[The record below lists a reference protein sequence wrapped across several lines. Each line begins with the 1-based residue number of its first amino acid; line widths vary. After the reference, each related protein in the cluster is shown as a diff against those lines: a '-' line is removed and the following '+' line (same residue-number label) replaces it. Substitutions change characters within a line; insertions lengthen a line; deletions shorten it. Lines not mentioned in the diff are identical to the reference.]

1 MSMQVNSQNQATQA
15 ELVQQ
20 AVAEF
25 LKGLG
30 KAAGQGGEGA
40 IPGVSTSLDID
51 ELPSLPAP
59 AGPLSLD
66 TLLSAIG
73 YETRQQACRDGVNS
87 LEIKGEQQAE
97 INKKELEEL
106 QKQLEKLAKKGI
118 ADFFLKIFSVVGMVV
133 GAIASA
139 ASIAIGAA
147 TGNPLLG
154 AAGVA
159 GLVMTVDSA
168 LSMATDGKY
177 CIAGG
182 ISAACE
188 ACGMSKEA
196 AQWVGMGVTIALNL
210 ATIALNIGGAVK
222 AVSATADMANKVMQ
236 ILSKTTLITN
246 LVSGANSVASGA
258 TSIASGVYGYQVAQ
272 SQAEVKELEAILE
285 RIRMAMEMEQDM
297 IQNEMERAN
306 ALLEAVDAIV
316 DACNKTQGTVLAM
329 SPTMA

>member
-1 MSMQVNSQNQATQA
+1 MSMQVNSQNQTTQA

-30 KAAGQGGEGA
+30 KVTGQSGEDG
-40 IPGVSTSLDID
+40 IPGVSISFDID

-73 YETRQQACRDGVNS
+73 DETRRQACRDGVAS
-87 LEIKGEQQAE
+87 LELKGEQQAE
-97 INKKELEEL
+97 VNQKELDEL
-106 QKQLEKLAKKGI
+106 KEQLEKMAKKGL
-118 ADFFLKIFSVVGMVV
+118 ADTFLKIFSVIGMVV

-147 TGNPLLG
+147 TGNPLLV
-154 AAGVA
+154 AAGIA
-159 GLVMTVDSA
+159 GIAMTVDSA

-177 CIAGG
+177 CIAGLV
-182 ISAACE
+182 STTCE
-188 ACGMSKEA
+188 ACGMDKES
-196 AQWVGMGVTIALNL
+196 AQWVGMGVTMALNL
-210 ATIALNIGGAVK
+210 ATIVLNIGGAVK
-222 AVSATADMANKVMQ
+222 AVSVTADAANKVMQ

-246 LVSGANSVASGA
+246 IVSGANSVASGA
-258 TSIASGVYGYQVAQ
+258 TSIASGVYSYQISM

-285 RIRMAMEMEQDM
+285 RIRMAIEMEQEM
-297 IQNEMERAN
+297 VQNEMERAN

-316 DACNKTQGTVLAM
+316 DACNKTQGTVLSM

>member
-1 MSMQVNSQNQATQA
+1 MSMQVNSQNQTTQA

-30 KAAGQGGEGA
+30 KVTGQGGEDA
-40 IPGVSTSLDID
+40 IPGVSISFDID

-73 YETRQQACRDGVNS
+73 DETRRQACRDGVAS
-87 LEIKGEQQAE
+87 LELKGEQQAE
-97 INKKELEEL
+97 VNQKELDEL
-106 QKQLEKLAKKGI
+106 KEQLEKMAKKGL
-118 ADFFLKIFSVVGMVV
+118 ADTFLKIFSVIGMVV

-147 TGNPLLG
+147 TGNPLLV
-154 AAGVA
+154 AAGIA
-159 GLVMTVDSA
+159 GIAMTVDSA

-177 CIAGG
+177 CIAGLV
-182 ISAACE
+182 STTCE
-188 ACGMSKEA
+188 ACGMDKES
-196 AQWVGMGVTIALNL
+196 AQWVGMGVTMALNL
-210 ATIALNIGGAVK
+210 ATITLNIGGAVK
-222 AVSATADMANKVMQ
+222 AVSVTADAANKVMQ

-246 LVSGANSVASGA
+246 LVSGANSVAAGA
-258 TSIASGVYGYQVAQ
+258 TSIASGVYGYQISM

-285 RIRMAMEMEQDM
+285 RIRMAIEMEQEM
-297 IQNEMERAN
+297 VQNEMERAN

-316 DACNKTQGTVLAM
+316 DACNKTQGTVLSM

>member
-30 KAAGQGGEGA
+30 KVTGQGGEDG
-40 IPGVSTSLDID
+40 IPGVSISFDID

-66 TLLSAIG
+66 TLLNAIG
-73 YETRQQACRDGVNS
+73 DETRRQACRDGVAS
-87 LEIKGEQQAE
+87 LELKGEQQAE
-97 INKKELEEL
+97 VNQKELDEL
-106 QKQLEKLAKKGI
+106 KEQLEKMAKKGL
-118 ADFFLKIFSVVGMVV
+118 ADTFLKIFSVIGMVV

-147 TGNPLLG
+147 TGNPLLV
-154 AAGVA
+154 AAGIA
-159 GLVMTVDSA
+159 GIAMTVDSA

-177 CIAGG
+177 CIAGLV
-182 ISAACE
+182 STTCE
-188 ACGMSKEA
+188 ACGMDKES
-196 AQWVGMGVTIALNL
+196 AQWVGMGVTMALNL

-222 AVSATADMANKVMQ
+222 AVSVTADAANKVMQ

-246 LVSGANSVASGA
+246 IVSGANSVASGA
-258 TSIASGVYGYQVAQ
+258 TSIASGVYSYQISM

-285 RIRMAMEMEQDM
+285 RIRMAIEMEQEM
-297 IQNEMERAN
+297 VQNEMERAN
-306 ALLEAVDAIV
+306 ALLEAVDQIV
-316 DACNKTQGTVLAM
+316 DACNKTQSTILTAC
-329 SPTMA
+329 PATA

>member
-1 MSMQVNSQNQATQA
+1 MSMNVNTSTPVSQN
-15 ELVQQ
+15 ELIAQLASEFSKILGQSGQTGFGGDIPSVT
-20 AVAEF
+20 VAFE
-25 LKGLG
+25 
-30 KAAGQGGEGA
+30 
-40 IPGVSTSLDID
+40 LDD
-51 ELPSLPAP
+51 LPVLSAP

-73 YETRQQACRDGVNS
+73 YETRQQACRDGVAS
-87 LEIKGEQQAE
+87 LELKGEQQAE
-97 INKKELEEL
+97 INQKELDEL
-106 QKQLEKLAKKGI
+106 KEQLEKMAKKGV
-118 ADFFLKIFSVVGMVV
+118 ADGFLKIFSIIGMVV

-139 ASIAIGAA
+139 ASVAIGVA
-147 TGNPLLG
+147 TGNPLLV

-188 ACGMSKEA
+188 ACGMDKEA
-196 AQWVGMGVTIALNL
+196 AQWVGMGVSMALSL
-210 ATIALNIGGAVK
+210 ATVILNIGGAAK
-222 AVSATADMANKVMQ
+222 AVSVTADAANKVIQ
-236 ILSKTTLITN
+236 VLSKTTLITN
-246 LVSGANSVASGA
+246 LVSGANSVAKGA

-306 ALLEAVDAIV
+306 ELLQAVDAIV
-316 DACNKTQGTVLAM
+316 DACNKTQGTVLTM

>member
-1 MSMQVNSQNQATQA
+1 MSMQVNSQNQTTQA

-30 KAAGQGGEGA
+30 KVTGQGGEDG
-40 IPGVSTSLDID
+40 IPGVSISFDID

-66 TLLSAIG
+66 TLLNAIG
-73 YETRQQACRDGVNS
+73 DETRRQACRDGVAS
-87 LEIKGEQQAE
+87 LELKGEQQAE
-97 INKKELEEL
+97 VNQKELDEL
-106 QKQLEKLAKKGI
+106 KEQLEKMAKKGL
-118 ADFFLKIFSVVGMVV
+118 ADTFLKIFSVIGMVV

-147 TGNPLLG
+147 TGNPLLV
-154 AAGVA
+154 AAGIA
-159 GLVMTVDSA
+159 GIAMTVDSA

-177 CIAGG
+177 CIAGLV
-182 ISAACE
+182 STTCE
-188 ACGMSKEA
+188 ACGMDKES
-196 AQWVGMGVTIALNL
+196 AQWVGMGVTMALNL

-222 AVSATADMANKVMQ
+222 AVSVTADAANKVMQ

-246 LVSGANSVASGA
+246 IVSGANSVASGA
-258 TSIASGVYGYQVAQ
+258 TSIASGVYSYQISM

-285 RIRMAMEMEQDM
+285 RIRMAIEMEQEM
-297 IQNEMERAN
+297 VQNEMERAN

-316 DACNKTQGTVLAM
+316 DACNKTQGTVLTM

>member
-1 MSMQVNSQNQATQA
+1 MQVNSQNQTTQA

-30 KAAGQGGEGA
+30 KVTGQGGEDG
-40 IPGVSTSLDID
+40 IPGVSISFDID

-66 TLLSAIG
+66 TLLNAIG
-73 YETRQQACRDGVNS
+73 DETRRQACRDGVAS
-87 LEIKGEQQAE
+87 LELKGEQQAE
-97 INKKELEEL
+97 VNQKELDEL
-106 QKQLEKLAKKGI
+106 KEQLEKMAKKGL
-118 ADFFLKIFSVVGMVV
+118 ADTFLKIFSVIGMVV

-147 TGNPLLG
+147 TGNPLLV
-154 AAGVA
+154 AAGIA
-159 GLVMTVDSA
+159 GIAMTVDSA

-177 CIAGG
+177 CIAGLV
-182 ISAACE
+182 STTCE
-188 ACGMSKEA
+188 ACGMDKES
-196 AQWVGMGVTIALNL
+196 AQWVGMGVTMALNL

-222 AVSATADMANKVMQ
+222 AVSVTADAANKVMQ

-246 LVSGANSVASGA
+246 IVSGANSVASGA
-258 TSIASGVYGYQVAQ
+258 TSIASGVYSYQISM

-285 RIRMAMEMEQDM
+285 RIRMAIEMEQEM
-297 IQNEMERAN
+297 VQNEMERAN

>member
-1 MSMQVNSQNQATQA
+1 MSMNVNTSTPVSQN
-15 ELVQQ
+15 ELIAQL
-20 AVAEF
+20 ASEF
-25 LKGLG
+25 SKILG
-30 KAAGQGGEGA
+30 KSGQTGSSGDIPSVSAAFE
-40 IPGVSTSLDID
+40 LDD
-51 ELPSLPAP
+51 LPVLSAP

-73 YETRQQACRDGVNS
+73 YETRQQACRDGVAS
-87 LEIKGEQQAE
+87 LELKGEQQAE
-97 INKKELEEL
+97 INQKELDEL
-106 QKQLEKLAKKGI
+106 KEQLEKMAKKGV
-118 ADFFLKIFSVVGMVV
+118 ADGFLKIFSIIGMVV

-139 ASIAIGAA
+139 ASVAIGVA
-147 TGNPLLG
+147 TGNPLLV

-188 ACGMSKEA
+188 ACGMDKEA
-196 AQWVGMGVTIALNL
+196 AQWVGMGVSMALSL
-210 ATIALNIGGAVK
+210 ATVILNIGGAAK
-222 AVSATADMANKVMQ
+222 AVSVTADAANKVIQ
-236 ILSKTTLITN
+236 VLSKTTLITN
-246 LVSGANSVASGA
+246 LVSGANSVAKGA

-306 ALLEAVDAIV
+306 ELLQAVDAIV
-316 DACNKTQGTVLAM
+316 DACNKTQGTVLTM